1 MRTVFNYLFRFGPPP
16 PASPDFPSDSRF
28 PFFDIPRFQKIPILW
43 IFQIFAFSQDFQD
56 FHVFREN
63 PTSPAAGARILYK
76 RNLFL
81 VFARRAFLRNQHFR
95 ENRGFWWNP
104 VIFMEI
110 CEFYRK
116 SWFPW
121 KWWFCRKWHPRN
133 LNIPIGIPWFL
144 APVAKRTKS
153 SWKHESQYVVG
164 FFLSEW
170 FTVCTFSRFCADLAP
185 PGPTPESFINATFS
199 WCFWGAFHWKS
210 GNSLKSWILHIFMEF
225 YGFPWNS
232 MKFTKE
238 RDSHP
243 SCHFSRRCEGSRNHS
258 IPIGLLMF
266 SRRGREGS
274 ALFQEFM
281 IFCIF

>member
-1 MRTVFNYLFRFGPPP
+1 MKMMILQEMAPQKPQYSYRNTMVSRTGGEK
-16 PASPDFPSDSRF
+16 D
-28 PFFDIPRFQKIPILW
+28 K
-43 IFQIFAFSQDFQD
+43 
-56 FHVFREN
+56 
-63 PTSPAAGARILYK
+63 
-76 RNLFL
+76 
-81 VFARRAFLRNQHFR
+81 
-95 ENRGFWWNP
+95 
-104 VIFMEI
+104 IFMETW
-110 CEFYRK
+110 K
-116 SWFPW
+116 SV
-121 KWWFCRKWHPRN
+121 CRW
-133 LNIPIGIPWFL
+133 
-144 APVAKRTKS
+144 
-153 SWKHESQYVVG
+153 

>member
-1 MRTVFNYLFRFGPPP
+1 
-16 PASPDFPSDSRF
+16 
-28 PFFDIPRFQKIPILW
+28 
-43 IFQIFAFSQDFQD
+43 
-56 FHVFREN
+56 
-63 PTSPAAGARILYK
+63 
-76 RNLFL
+76 
-81 VFARRAFLRNQHFR
+81 
-95 ENRGFWWNP
+95 
-104 VIFMEI
+104 MEI
-110 CEFYRK
+110 GEFYRN
-116 SWFPW
+116 SRFSW

-164 FFLSEW
+164 VFYRSDVHFVPFHGLC
-170 FTVCTFSRFCADLAP
+170 VDLAS
-185 PGPTPESFINATFS
+185 PGPTPESFINVMIS

-225 YGFPWNS
+225 YGFPQNS

-266 SRRGREGS
+266 SRRGREGIRPFPGIHDF
-274 ALFQEFM
+274 LHIPGDYGDLWCFLV
-281 IFCIF
+281 IFSKMEKMVIFR